1 LLRSAIILGKEC
13 SVALASTSV
22 SLKGSVAVP
31 PRRMRAMAKPSED
44 RTQAEAL
51 RIAEAWLKSKGWRF
65 SPTDVGKT
73 AAEIVTAMRA
83 ALAKEA
89 QP

>member
-1 LLRSAIILGKEC
+1 
-13 SVALASTSV
+13 
-22 SLKGSVAVP
+22 
-31 PRRMRAMAKPSED
+31 MAKPSED

>member
-1 LLRSAIILGKEC
+1 M
-13 SVALASTSV
+13 ASQ
-22 SLKGSVAVP
+22 
-31 PRRMRAMAKPSED
+31 D

-51 RIAEAWLKSKGWRF
+51 RIAEAWLKSQGWKF
-65 SPTDVGKT
+65 SPSDVGKR

-83 ALAKEA
+83 TLAKEA